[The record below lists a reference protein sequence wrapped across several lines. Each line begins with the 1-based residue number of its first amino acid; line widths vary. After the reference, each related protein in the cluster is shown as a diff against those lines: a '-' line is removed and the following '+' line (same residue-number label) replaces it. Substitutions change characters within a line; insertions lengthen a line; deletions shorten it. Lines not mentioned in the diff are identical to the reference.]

1 MSTSQ
6 PEIVEAKQ
14 PLWMGYLELAA
25 IAGLVLA
32 LDQLS
37 KSWVRTTFSLGET
50 WMPWEWLAPYAR
62 VVNWHNTGMAF
73 GLFQGGSDLIL
84 VLAIGVALLIL
95 FYYPSLA
102 KEGWPVRLAIGLQL
116 GGALG
121 NLVDRV
127 RLGHVTDWIS
137 VGQFPVFNIADS
149 AVTLGVVILLI
160 TLWTDRERPA
170 DEAIT
175 E

>member
-1 MSTSQ
+1 MTSSQ

-14 PLWMGYLELAA
+14 PLWFSYLELAA

-32 LDQLS
+32 LDQFS
-37 KSWVRTTFSLGET
+37 KTWVRTTFALGET

-62 VVNWHNTGMAF
+62 VVNWRNTGMAF
-73 GLFQGGSDLIL
+73 GLFQGGGDLIM
-84 VLAIGVALLIL
+84 VLSIGVALLIL

-102 KEGWPVRLAIGLQL
+102 KEGWAVRVAIGLQL

-149 AVTLGVVILLI
+149 AVTLGVAILLI
-160 TLWTDRERPA
+160 TLWTDRERPL
-170 DEAIT
+170 DEPLT